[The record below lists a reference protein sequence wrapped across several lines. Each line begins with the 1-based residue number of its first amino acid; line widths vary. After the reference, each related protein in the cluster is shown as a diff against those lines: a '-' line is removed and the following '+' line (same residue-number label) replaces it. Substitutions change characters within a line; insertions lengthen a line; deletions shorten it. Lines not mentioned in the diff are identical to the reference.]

1 MLTCWAQG
9 ENTVV
14 SLIMSRAAYTD
25 SGNYTCAPDNAPLAS
40 IQLHIIDGTNPVL
53 LHNGGSCNACTIK
66 RSIT

>member
-1 MLTCWAQG
+1 MLVCWAQG

-40 IQLHIIDGTNPVL
+40 IQLHIIDGTNRY
-53 LHNGGSCNACTIK
+53 CY
-66 RSIT
+66 ITVDPAMPAP

>member
-1 MLTCWAQG
+1 MLVRCVQG

-40 IQLHIIDGTNPVL
+40 IQLHIIDGTNR
-53 LHNGGSCNACTIK
+53 CCC
-66 RSIT
+66 ITVDSAMPAP